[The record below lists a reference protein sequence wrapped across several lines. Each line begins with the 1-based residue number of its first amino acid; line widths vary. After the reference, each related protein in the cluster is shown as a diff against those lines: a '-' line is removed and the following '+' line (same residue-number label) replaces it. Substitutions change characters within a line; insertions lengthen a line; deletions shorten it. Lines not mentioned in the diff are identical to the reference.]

1 MLAVIIN
8 PETWFF
14 GEKFSGYLA
23 ITIHLVIGVLGVL
36 IGYLIYKK
44 NKFAYFGG
52 IFLFAV
58 VLSGILV
65 NHFSCVTFDLKL
77 VYRFNIISC
86 ETSFSAGHRLTK
98 TEDAPA

>member
-1 MLAVIIN
+1 MKTRYKIILTAIASLHWIFYGLWMLVVIIN
-8 PETWFF
+8 PEIWFF

-23 ITIHLVIGVLGVL
+23 IAIHLVIGVLGML

-58 VLSGILV
+58 VLSSILV
-65 NHFSCVTFDLKL
+65 NHFSCEKFDL
-77 VYRFNIISC
+77 YCN
-86 ETSFSAGHRLTK
+86 
-98 TEDAPA
+98 